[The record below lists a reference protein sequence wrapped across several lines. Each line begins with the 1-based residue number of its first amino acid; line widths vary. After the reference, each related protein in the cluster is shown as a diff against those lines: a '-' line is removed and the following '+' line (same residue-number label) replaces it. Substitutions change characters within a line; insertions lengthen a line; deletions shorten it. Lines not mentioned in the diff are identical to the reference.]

1 MGAASS
7 VQLEEKYRAGSSMAL
22 RDPYAPPVDG
32 AALTPVEASEV
43 PGGAESVG
51 STRTLGGSC
60 SVVHAVVEVASQR
73 LMAGPAVAEVPA
85 EGTLAQ
91 ASDPLAAGGKAPTPQ
106 GVPAETTAA
115 CAA

>member
-43 PGGAESVG
+43 PGGAESR

-60 SVVHAVVEVASQR
+60 SAVHAVVEVASQR
-73 LMAGPAVAEVPA
+73 LMAGPAVADVPA
-85 EGTLAQ
+85 DGTLAQ